1 MILPLEQP
9 GEGGEDVVE
18 TREGETGRGLPEES
32 AADGEAGAEEPP
44 EADLVPI
51 QPGELRGAVEAVLF
65 SVSEPVT
72 IRSLSD
78 LFGVSVHDVREAVE
92 DLRLVYVET
101 GRAFRIEDIA
111 GGVQVLTQSVHDPW
125 VRRLREK
132 ERAGRLSPAA
142 LETLAVI
149 AYKQPINKA
158 DLEAVRG
165 VNCGPTL
172 KTLLDRGLIQVV
184 GRSEALGK
192 PLLYG
197 TTKRFLESFGLAS
210 IRELPQPEIEQRLEE
225 RYQAERAGMQ
235 AASEESP
242 VDAEVAVEAR
252 IGLEGEGLVEDEDED
267 DGAGGTGRGAG
278 TQDTAGTETEN
289 A

>member
-9 GEGGEDVVE
+9 GEGEEAREDEHGRVLPGE
-18 TREGETGRGLPEES
+18 P
-32 AADGEAGAEEPP
+32 AADGEASGEEPQ
-44 EADLVPI
+44 ADLVPI
-51 QPGELRGAVEAVLF
+51 QPGELRAAVEAVLF

-78 LFGVSVHDVREAVE
+78 LFAAPVHDVREAVE

-111 GGVQVLTQSVHDPW
+111 GGVQILTLSAYDPW

-132 ERAGRLSPAA
+132 ERAGRLSAAA

-184 GRSEALGK
+184 GRAEALGR

-197 TTKRFLESFGLAS
+197 TTKRFLESFGLGS
-210 IRELPQPEIEQRLEE
+210 IRELPQPEIEQRIEE
-225 RYQAERAGMQ
+225 RLQAERAGALAGARGN
-235 AASEESP
+235 AADSAA
-242 VDAEVAVEAR
+242 VDARV
-252 IGLEGEGLVEDEDED
+252 GLEGEGLDEGEDAAGADE
-267 DGAGGTGRGAG
+267 GAEAAEA
-278 TQDTAGTETEN
+278 AGTEAEN
-289 A
+289 P

>member
-9 GEGGEDVVE
+9 GERDEGVAE
-18 TREGETGRGLPEES
+18 TVEGETGRGLPDEA
-32 AADGEAGAEEPP
+32 AADGEAVLEEPA

-78 LFGVSVHDVREAVE
+78 LFGASVHDVREAVE
-92 DLRLVYVET
+92 ELRLVYIET

-111 GGVQVLTQSVHDPW
+111 GGVQVLTQSIYDPW

-165 VNCGPTL
+165 VNCAPTL

-184 GRSEALGK
+184 GRAEALGK

-225 RYQAERAGMQ
+225 RQQAERAAMPVARKEIPGDSQ
-235 AASEESP
+235 AA
-242 VDAEVAVEAR
+242 EAR
-252 IGLEGEGLVEDEDED
+252 IGLEGEGLEDDEEDEVSDPDAGED
-267 DGAGGTGRGAG
+267 RGSGAAE
-278 TQDTAGTETEN
+278 TADNEN

>member
-1 MILPLEQP
+1 VILPLEP
-9 GEGGEDVVE
+9 RGEEEENGAADDAPAVEGGE
-18 TREGETGRGLPEES
+18 GRRVLPEE
-32 AADGEAGAEEPP
+32 AAPDGDAGGEEPP
-44 EADLVPI
+44 EAELVPI

-65 SVSEPVT
+65 SMAEPVT
-72 IRSLSD
+72 IRALAD
-78 LFGVSVHDVREAVE
+78 LFGAPVHDVREAVE
-92 DLRLVYVET
+92 ELRLVYVET
-101 GRAFRIEDIA
+101 GRAFRVEDIA
-111 GGVQVLTQSVHDPW
+111 GGVQVLTLSAYDPW

-158 DLEAVRG
+158 DLEGVRG

-184 GRSEALGK
+184 GRAEALGK

-210 IRELPQPEIEQRLEE
+210 IRELPQPEIEQRIEE
-225 RYQAERAGMQ
+225 RIQAERAAPAAAEGSP
-235 AASEESP
+235 AASAA
-242 VDAEVAVEAR
+242 VDARV
-252 IGLEGEGLVEDEDED
+252 GLEGEGPDAGGDGG
-267 DGAGGTGRGAG
+267 GAGP
-278 TQDTAGTETEN
+278 ETE
-289 A
+289 